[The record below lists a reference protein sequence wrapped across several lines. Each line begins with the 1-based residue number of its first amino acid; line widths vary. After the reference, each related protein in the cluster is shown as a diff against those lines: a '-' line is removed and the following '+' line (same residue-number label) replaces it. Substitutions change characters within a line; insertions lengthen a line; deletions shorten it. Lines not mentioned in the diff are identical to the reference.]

1 LALGVLPAVGQV
13 RAGDPAQIPPQTSF
27 ELPSERTAAAL
38 CVIGTAAAVA
48 SIYTHNGYV
57 ILAGLTLGPSL
68 GFFYGGCWGRGML
81 TAGLRLGATVAL
93 VYAAMSNDSLAPALA
108 YGWLGGMAASAIV
121 DMATVGQAVRRHN
134 QARLARRGFNVDM
147 TPVAVPKGAGVQLR
161 LSF

>member
-1 LALGVLPAVGQV
+1 
-13 RAGDPAQIPPQTSF
+13 
-27 ELPSERTAAAL
+27 
-38 CVIGTAAAVA
+38 VA

-108 YGWLGGMAASAIV
+108 YGWLGGMAASAIL

-134 QARLARRGFNVDM
+134 QARLARRGFNIDM